1 MGNAKDYSESGM
13 MTIKDLYRTL
23 IGVKER
29 EWKHEKLERK
39 VHQSLGSIECER
51 QTKGLLLKKNDK

>member
-1 MGNAKDYSESGM
+1 MGNAKDYLESGM
-13 MTIKDLYRTL
+13 MMIKDLDRTL

-39 VHQSLGSIECER
+39 VRQSLGSIECER
-51 QTKGLLLKKNDK
+51 QT